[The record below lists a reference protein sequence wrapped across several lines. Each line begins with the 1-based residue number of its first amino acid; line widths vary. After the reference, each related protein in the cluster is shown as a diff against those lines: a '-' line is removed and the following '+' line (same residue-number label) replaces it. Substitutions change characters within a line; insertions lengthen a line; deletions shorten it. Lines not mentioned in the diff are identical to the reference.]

1 MLRRQLVLD
10 TRSLKV
16 GPIITAE
23 VTPSVA
29 RVAIRVTRLTRQLIP
44 NREKGTT
51 MTAVIVTEI

>member
-1 MLRRQLVLD
+1 MLD
-10 TRSLKV
+10 TRALKV